1 MLTKPAIQFAFAFFT
16 MTPMFGC
23 AWLHEENFSIPH
35 GTPIQHDDIP
45 RELRVKLALPE
56 GAVVER
62 YGEDVENASYRVEY
76 PDGSISIIDA
86 DGSFRGGMM

>member
-56 GAVVER
+56 SAVVER
-62 YGEDVENASYRVEY
+62 YGQAVSLKT
-76 PDGSISIIDA
+76 ISV
-86 DGSFRGGMM
+86 SFCV